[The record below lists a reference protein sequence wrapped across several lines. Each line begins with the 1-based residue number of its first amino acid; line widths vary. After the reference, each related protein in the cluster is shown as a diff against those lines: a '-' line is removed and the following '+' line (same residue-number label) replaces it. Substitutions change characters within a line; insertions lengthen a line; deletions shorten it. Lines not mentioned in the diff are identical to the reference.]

1 MFGRWTES
9 ELDHLYVPSTP
20 PDHQTR
26 AGWLCGSG
34 RADHTPPY
42 PPPSTLPLACLYPH
56 TDPPYRTALRRPLKN
71 ERCGALG
78 ARQTLTCGREGWDV
92 EQGGDRS
99 PALPATALQSPEI
112 WSITIVQG

>member
-1 MFGRWTES
+1 MSHQLLQIIKLERGGCVDQAGPT
-9 ELDHLYVPSTP
+9 TP
-20 PDHQTR
+20 RPT
-26 AGWLCGSG
+26 
-34 RADHTPPY
+34 